1 MPIGVLV
8 TVVVVPDVVTGADAV
23 ILVEPAES
31 ILAAFKT
38 IEATPLAF
46 VNAVPE
52 VGVNVTSVVS
62 VAAKVTTAFGTT
74 APLASVSV
82 AVAVTGVPNATTL
95 EGILKVREAVAVA
108 VVVVPVPV
116 PILVPVPVVSPL
128 PHPLRQQNRAKQI
141 SSSNGRRNLA
151 LIDFTILLSFF

>member
-1 MPIGVLV
+1 MPTGALV

-23 ILVEPAES
+23 MLVAPVES
-31 ILAAFKT
+31 TLAAFKT
-38 IEATPLAF
+38 IEATPLAS
-46 VNAVPE
+46 VNAVAE
-52 VGVNVTSVVS
+52 VGVNVIMSL
-62 VAAKVTTAFGTT
+62 VAAKVTIAPCTT

-82 AVAVTGVPNATTL
+82 AVAVTGVPNVTTL
-95 EGILKVREAVAVA
+95 EEILKVREAE
-108 VVVVPVPV
+108 VVVPVPV
-116 PILVPVPVVSPL
+116 VAPL